1 MARNPTSFRLS
12 SDALAALELL
22 CIEQGCS
29 RTEVIEWML
38 LGQSSSKQRRS
49 SGKLQSRQN
58 ARHHSMADTIV
69 LTRAAHSLVVS
80 GKADEENSELA
91 RTLLIHAA
99 TLIKRHNRAR
109 TGGGSIASVLDPHV
123 LPPPNTPHPRLVATI
138 IERINNHD
146 HP

>member
-1 MARNPTSFRLS
+1 
-12 SDALAALELL
+12 
-22 CIEQGCS
+22 
-29 RTEVIEWML
+29 
-38 LGQSSSKQRRS
+38 
-49 SGKLQSRQN
+49 
-58 ARHHSMADTIV
+58 MADTIV

-99 TLIKRHNRAR
+99 TLIKRHIRAR

-123 LPPPNTPHPRLVATI
+123 LPPPNTPHPRLIASI

>member
-22 CIEQGCS
+22 CLEQGCS
-29 RTEVIEWML
+29 RTDVLEWML
-38 LGQSSSKQRRS
+38 LGQSGSRQRRA
-49 SGKLQSRQN
+49 SRSQGT
-58 ARHHSMADTIV
+58 RHPPGSRTIADTII
-69 LTRAAHSLVVS
+69 LTRAAHALIASE
-80 GKADEENSELA
+80 GADETARELV

-99 TLIKRHNRAR
+99 TLIKRHIRAR

-123 LPPPNTPHPRLVATI
+123 LPPPNTPHPRLIASI